1 MRVARSLIWLS
12 KERGYMKKTKKP
24 LKFQASSISR
34 IMKCPGSATLD
45 RDCPDRLRYFAFKD
59 AADFGTLCHAAGEMR
74 LLKKGK
80 LCLDTMM
87 RINEH
92 PRGDDVFYISG
103 EYYTAVNELKT
114 PGKLHVEEKFRAT
127 IAGVDCV
134 AKSDAFFVG
143 KKYLRKFD
151 LKSGNFD
158 YAESAGMQMDFASQ
172 LYLYINDFP
181 DRTLYDTVTVQPAYY
196 NEARRVIISEVAR
209 FHRGWFE
216 EFISGL
222 AKRQKELN
230 PGSHCKFC
238 GAILTCP
245 KVKKLTEEFFE
256 MSKANKETLEFK
268 RIYEMK
274 DAVVAFLDAL
284 DGYLKNE
291 LESGKQIPGLF
302 LDETSGHR
310 RWIDAGEVEEKLS
323 FLGDKR
329 YKPRELKTPAQ
340 MEKLAG
346 RENIAGLY
354 DSPRLK
360 KVAIRVN
367 NFDSFDE

>member
-1 MRVARSLIWLS
+1 
-12 KERGYMKKTKKP
+12 MKKVKKP

-45 RDCPDRLRYFAFKD
+45 RDCPERLRYFAYKD
-59 AADFGTLCHAAGEMR
+59 AAEFGTLCHAWGEGILKRGVAG
-74 LLKKGK
+74 GV
-80 LCLDTMM
+80 DFAVA
-87 RINEH
+87 EH
-92 PRGDDVFYISG
+92 PRREDILFIAG
-103 EYYTAVNELKT
+103 EYARQVKELKT

-134 AKSDAFFVG
+134 AKSDAFYVG
-143 KKYLRKFD
+143 KKHLRKID

-158 YAESAGMQMDFASQ
+158 YAESAGVQMDFASQ
-172 LYLYINDFP
+172 LYLYVNKYP
-181 DRTLYDTVTVQPAYY
+181 DGTLFDTVTIQPAYY
-196 NEARRVIISEVAR
+196 NEARRVVVSGKKKFNRAEFEV
-209 FHRGWFE
+209 
-216 EFISGL
+216 FIADL

-238 GAILTCP
+238 GSILTCP

-256 MSKANKETLEFK
+256 MAKTNYEALDYK

-274 DAVVAFLDAL
+274 DAVETFLKALDA
-284 DGYLKNE
+284 YLKNE
-291 LESGKQIPGLF
+291 LESGKHIPGLF

-310 RWIDAGEVEEKLS
+310 RWIDIGEVESKLAY
-323 FLGDKR
+323 LKDKI

-340 MEKLAG
+340 LEKIAG
-346 RENIAGLY
+346 KENIAGLY

-360 KVAIRVN
+360 KVAIREN
-367 NFDSFDE
+367 NFEGFAE

>member
-1 MRVARSLIWLS
+1 
-12 KERGYMKKTKKP
+12 MKKTKKP

-59 AADFGTLCHAAGEMR
+59 AAAFGTLCHAWGEE
-74 LLKKGK
+74 LLKGRRPEISNP
-80 LCLDTMM
+80 DAVT
-87 RINEH
+87 H
-92 PRGDDVFYISG
+92 PRYDDIRYIGCS
-103 EYYTAVNELKT
+103 YASTVLRMKT
-114 PGKLHVEEKFRAT
+114 PGKLHVEEKFRAM

-158 YAESAGMQMDFASQ
+158 YAESAGLQMDFASQ
-172 LYLYINDFP
+172 LYLYVNNFP
-181 DRTLYDTVTVQPAYY
+181 DRTLYDTVTIQPAYY
-196 NEARRVIISEVAR
+196 NEARRVIISEVAQ

-245 KVKKLTEEFFE
+245 KVKRTTEEFFE

-310 RWIDAGEVEEKLS
+310 RWIDAGEVAEKLS

-340 MEKLAG
+340 MEKIAG
-346 RENIAGLY
+346 KENIAGLY

-367 NFDSFDE
+367 NFDNLKNS